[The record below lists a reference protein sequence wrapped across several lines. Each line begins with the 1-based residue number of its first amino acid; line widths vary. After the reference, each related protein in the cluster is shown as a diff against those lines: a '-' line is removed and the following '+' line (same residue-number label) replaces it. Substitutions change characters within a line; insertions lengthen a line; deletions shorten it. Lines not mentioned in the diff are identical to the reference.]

1 MLKIQHAFEI
11 KNKLHW
17 FLLILLISP
26 RLNPSIIFAQHYFYC
41 NYQTFG
47 EKDGYQCFSTPG
59 LITEDKNGLI
69 WIGGDNGLYCFDGTH
84 FKNYRHSKSDTN
96 SLPFNLANFNYQDNH
111 GNYWVYVV
119 NNGLFNFYPRYGNF
133 KKLTYSNQEEFNVH
147 QYNIQRPFEDKLG
160 HLWFIIPGFGLAQWN
175 EQYKKI
181 LPYKICPP
189 GSCGGYNNTS
199 WVTSAIEDTSDNT
212 FWIGSNDGLVHFFPN
227 SGNYSVYRDSG
238 FYKIRKD
245 SLNNIYNYVFF
256 DAAHTL
262 WLGTWGRG
270 IKKFDPLTGT
280 FEEYRWEPDVTGTHN
295 ICRGIYQYDNEH
307 LWIAS
312 LDLGLLL
319 FNIKTKQFT
328 RLKKPNE
335 EKEFGSVSAILQT
348 TEKVLWCLDE
358 KRQLLRINPS
368 ENYFHYYHLNL
379 HSTNGD
385 EGFIS
390 TFCRKGNTL
399 YYGSLYNGHLQKY
412 DYTTGSSKI
421 ITLSETETDQSISS
435 LKEDANGIIWVASQV
450 GTYLLDPVTEKI
462 SQPTLNKEQQRKRDV
477 FKYKCREILHDRDG
491 THWLATSQG
500 LIHYNAFTQT
510 IQEFSTTAAGKK
522 RLKNDNILTLFQDK
536 AGNIWFSSIWGAPA
550 CYHKDKDEIIY
561 FNNLHSEQSGSNNYI
576 SIAQTEEGKML
587 FVLEHIGFDI
597 LEYPFSNKE
606 KVTLLNSADGLPSDY
621 ISHIYKDKQQHFWLF
636 TSNGVCYF
644 NPATNK
650 VISFNKEDGLLENL
664 SDSKPYQDS
673 SGNMYIGFNNSF
685 QIFNPD
691 SLLKNTIV
699 PVTIYLSTL
708 WINGKEL
715 PLSPDTISTLK
726 LTYIENNINFNF
738 AALSPGLR
746 NDFHY
751 AYKLTGINKDWVYT
765 GTQASGQY
773 TNLPHGKYVLNIKA
787 SDHNGNWVKNIF
799 QLPIIIAPPWYQTW
813 WFYTLLGLAL
823 FAVLYAFYRYRI
835 NQIMQIEKMRARIA
849 SDLHDDIGS
858 TLTSISYYSELVKM
872 QLKEEDAP
880 LKLFLEKIGNNARNM
895 VVAMSDIVWIINP
908 KNDTTNNLISRMK
921 HYAAEM
927 LGERNIQYSF
937 NTNEDIEKL
946 KLNMQQRKNLYLIYK
961 EAVHN
966 AVKYAHCSKVEIDF
980 EQADHSLSLSINDD
994 GKGFNTQQPS
1004 EGNGLVNM
1012 KRRAEEIKA
1021 DFEISSLIGKGT
1033 QLQVICKIT

>member
-47 EKDGYQCFSTPG
+47 EKDGYQCFTTPG
-59 LITEDKNGLI
+59 LITQDKKGLI

-84 FKNYRHSKSDTN
+84 FKNYRHNKADTN
-96 SLPFNLANFNYQDNH
+96 SLPFNLANFNYQDKY
-111 GNYWVYVV
+111 GNYWVYIV
-119 NNGLFNFYPRYGNF
+119 NKGLYNFYPRYGNF
-133 KKLTYSNQEEFNVH
+133 KKLTYSNQEEFNIH
-147 QYNIQRPFEDKLG
+147 QYNIQFPFEDKWG
-160 HLWFIIPGFGLAQWN
+160 RLWFIIPGFGLAQWN
-175 EQYKKI
+175 MQYRKM
-181 LPYKICPP
+181 LPYKICPSE
-189 GSCGGYNNTS
+189 SCGGYYNTS
-199 WVTSAIEDTSDNT
+199 WVTTAIEDTTDNT

-238 FYKIRKD
+238 FYKITKD
-245 SLNNIYNYVFF
+245 SLNNIYNCVFF
-256 DAAHTL
+256 DASHTL

-270 IKKFDPLTGT
+270 IKKFDPVTGA
-280 FEEYRWEPDVTGTHN
+280 FQKYRWEPNVTGTRN
-295 ICRGIYQYDNEH
+295 ICKGIYQYDNEH

-319 FNIKTKQFT
+319 FDIKTNQFT
-328 RLKKPNE
+328 QLKKPNE
-335 EKEFGSVSAILQT
+335 EKEFISATSVLQT
-348 TEKVLWCLDE
+348 TEKVLWCIDE

-368 ENYFHYYHLNL
+368 ENYFRYYHLNKL
-379 HSTNGD
+379 TAND
-385 EGFIS
+385 DKRFIS
-390 TFCRKGNTL
+390 TFCRKGKTL
-399 YYGSLYNGHLQKY
+399 YYGSVYNGHLEKY
-412 DYTTGSSKI
+412 NYATGASEC
-421 ITLSETETDQSISS
+421 ITLTKTETDQSVYS
-435 LKEDANGIIWVASQV
+435 LKEDSNGIIWIASEA
-450 GTYLLDPVTEKI
+450 GTYLLDPVNGKI
-462 SQPTLNKEQQRKRDV
+462 SQPPLDKQQQMSSNI
-477 FKYKCREILHDRDG
+477 FKYKCRDILHDRDG

-500 LIHYNAFTQT
+500 LIHYDPFAQT
-510 IQEFSTTAAGKK
+510 VQVYSTNSEAKK
-522 RLKNDNILTLFQDK
+522 RLKSNNILTLFQDK
-536 AGNIWFSSIWGAPA
+536 AGNIWFGSIWDLPA
-550 CYHKDKDEIIY
+550 CYWKDKDEIVY
-561 FNNLHSEQSGSNNYI
+561 FNLHNEQGRTNNYI
-576 SIAQTEEGKML
+576 SITETEEGKIL
-587 FVLEHIGFDI
+587 FVQENIGLDI
-597 LEYPFSNKE
+597 LENPFTNKE
-606 KVTLLNSADGLPSDY
+606 KVTLINSADGLPSDY
-621 ISHIYKDKQQHFWLF
+621 ISHIYKDKQQRFWLY
-636 TSNGVCYF
+636 TSNGICYF
-644 NPATNK
+644 DPVSNR
-650 VISFNKEDGLLENL
+650 VISFNKNDGLLENI
-664 SDSKPYQDS
+664 SESKPYQDFA
-673 SGNMYIGFNNSF
+673 GNMYIGFNNSF

-691 SLLKNTIV
+691 SLLKKTISAK
-699 PVTIYLSTL
+699 IYLSTL
-708 WINGKEL
+708 WVNGKEL
-715 PLSPDTISTLK
+715 PVNPDTISPLE
-726 LTYIENNINFNF
+726 LTHKQNNINFNF

-751 AYKLTGINKDWVYT
+751 AYKLIGINKDWIYT

-773 TNLPHGKYVLNIKA
+773 TNLPHGKYLLNIKA
-787 SDHNGNWVKNIF
+787 SDHNGNWMKNTF

-813 WFYTLLGLAL
+813 WFYTLLSLAL
-823 FAVLYAFYRYRI
+823 IAVLYAFYRYRI

-937 NTNEDIEKL
+937 DTNENIEKL

-966 AVKYAHCSKVEIDF
+966 AVKYAQCNKVEIDF
-980 EQADHSLSLSINDD
+980 GQADHYLRLSINDD
-994 GKGFNTQQPS
+994 GKGFDKQQTI

-1033 QLQVICKIT
+1033 QLQIICKIT